1 MWKNIAI
8 AGATGAVILGAGA
21 TALAVTGTSGSTPSS
36 PSTSSTS
43 STAPASPSTAKGG
56 QRAKARAIA
65 IGRKN
70 FQHGT
75 WVTKDGSTEVTHD
88 AIRGSVTAVSATSIT
103 VKATDGV
110 SQTYL
115 VSSATKVH
123 SRAAGKGKGKTGPI
137 TDVKP
142 GDAVGVL
149 GTGTTTLTATQILD
163 RTH

>member
-1 MWKNIAI
+1 MWKKIAI

-21 TALAVTGTSGSTPSS
+21 SALAVTGTNGSTASA
-36 PSTSSTS
+36 PSTSPTS
-43 STAPASPSTAKGG
+43 SSAPASPSTAKDG
-56 QRAKARAIA
+56 QRARARVIA

-103 VKATDGV
+103 VKAADGV

-123 SRAAGKGKGKTGPI
+123 SRTAGKGKTGPI
-137 TDVKP
+137 TDVAT
-142 GDAVGVL
+142 GDTVGVL
-149 GTGTTTLTATQILD
+149 GTGTTTLTATLVLD

>member
-1 MWKNIAI
+1 MWKKIAV

-21 TALAVTGTSGSTPSS
+21 TALAVTGTSGSTPST
-36 PSTSSTS
+36 PSTTSTTS
-43 STAPASPSTAKGG
+43 SAPASPSATTGG

-75 WVTKDGSTEVTHD
+75 WVTKNGSTEVTHD

-103 VKATDGV
+103 VKAADGV

-123 SRAAGKGKGKTGPI
+123 SRTAGKGKTGPI
-137 TDVKP
+137 TDVQT
-142 GDAVGVL
+142 GDTVGVL
-149 GTGTTTLTATQILD
+149 GTGTTTLTATQVLD

>member
-1 MWKNIAI
+1 MWKKIAV

-21 TALAVTGTSGSTPSS
+21 TALAVTSTSTPPTGSAS
-36 PSTSSTS
+36 PS
-43 STAPASPSTAKGG
+43 APASPSTGKLG
-56 QRAKARAIA
+56 QRAKARPIA

-103 VKATDGV
+103 VQATDNV
-110 SQTYL
+110 SQTY
-115 VSSATKVH
+115 VVNSGTKVH
-123 SRAAGKGKGKTGPI
+123 SVAAGKGKTGPI
-137 TDVKP
+137 TDVQT
-142 GDAVGVL
+142 DDTVGVL
-149 GTGTTTLTATQILD
+149 GTGTTTLTATHVLD